1 MNIFQKKL
9 ENLLEIKNITTNI
22 YRIQAYSSIMCGYF
36 CTAFIDFMLEGKSLV
51 DDENLFSSNK
61 YKKNNKIILK
71 YFQWRKSIL
80 MFAIKLENSKTLKY
94 HIFFKKH

>member
-22 YRIQAYSSIMCGYF
+22 YRIQACSSIMCGYF
-36 CTAFIDFMLEGKSLV
+36 CNAFIDFMLEGKSLV

-80 MFAIKLENSKTLKY
+80 MFVIKLENSKTLKY